1 MAIQKVTRISWFDR
15 LKNSIAGIG
24 FGILLVVGMTVGL
37 FWNEGRAVQTQRS
50 LDEGAGLVV
59 SLAPE
64 AVDPTHDGQIIH
76 VTGPVTTGQPV
87 SDDQFAVT
95 TEGVRLVRSST
106 LR

>member
-1 MAIQKVTRISWFDR
+1 MAVQKVTRISWFDR

-59 SLAPE
+59 SLAPARLAYPNRLRQE
-64 AVDPTHDGQIIH
+64 LRLPPEIAVFPFLS
-76 VTGPVTTGQPV
+76 P
-87 SDDQFAVT
+87 SELRCF
-95 TEGVRLVRSST
+95 VRGGSP
-106 LR
+106 